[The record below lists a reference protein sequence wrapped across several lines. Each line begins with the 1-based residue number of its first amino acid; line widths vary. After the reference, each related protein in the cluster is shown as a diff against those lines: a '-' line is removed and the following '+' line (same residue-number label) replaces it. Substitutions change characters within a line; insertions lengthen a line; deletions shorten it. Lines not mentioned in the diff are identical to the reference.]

1 MEATAAMETA
11 LMTVGTF
18 PSVPAVVV
26 KVPTTTAEAFV
37 EIAITVPIAATIIAS
52 TIEATTVVWTA
63 PVMSVVAV
71 IPGAGADEDTV
82 HKIIRAVVA
91 VRRAGVG
98 IISVVAIGAN
108 RGRANDH
115 WATDCH
121 ADTHLRIGAASR
133 GEEQNS
139 KQSCVFQVT
148 HSVLESGLEIALGAD
163 AGRGSRKMLSGSGLQ
178 YVKHG
183 GAGKV
188 AA

>member
-1 MEATAAMETA
+1 META
-11 LMTVGTF
+11 LMTVGTS
-18 PSVPAVVV
+18 PSAPAVVV

-71 IPGAGADEDTV
+71 IPGISADEDSV

-115 WATDCH
+115 WATYCH
-121 ADTHLRIGAASR
+121 ADAHWCIGAASR